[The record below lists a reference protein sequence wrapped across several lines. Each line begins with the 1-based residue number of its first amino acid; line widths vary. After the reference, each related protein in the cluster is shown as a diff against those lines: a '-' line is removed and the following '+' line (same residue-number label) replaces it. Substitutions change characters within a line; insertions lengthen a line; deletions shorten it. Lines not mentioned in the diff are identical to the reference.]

1 VFKGAA
7 GYNPGVPRP
16 TGFPSAD
23 AQDDFQRARR
33 GRLLAELSR
42 RLRREPDDVDV
53 ILPFEE
59 VVAALG
65 IAGERRLGLQSVDI
79 DTIVGTVDRGREF
92 DRHFR
97 PTSSKGRRRW
107 EGIANA
113 RRRGEALPPVSLYR
127 IGELHF
133 VRDGHHRVSVARALG
148 ERTIQAYVTEV
159 LTRTPVGRDVRLSDL
174 PFKGLERL
182 FFDRVPLPADARE
195 RIQLRDAW
203 DYAVLA
209 EAVEAWGFRA
219 IQARD
224 EKLDRPTVAR
234 EWFEHEYVPVVDMLR
249 EADLIGDR
257 TETEAYM
264 RVAAERYRLLRTHEW
279 SDEVVERLR
288 RELNR
293 R

>member
-1 VFKGAA
+1 M
-7 GYNPGVPRP
+7 PRA
-16 TGFPSAD
+16 TGFPNAD

-33 GRLLAELSR
+33 ARLLAELGR
-42 RLRREPDDVDV
+42 RLRRLPDDVDV
-53 ILPFEE
+53 ALPYEE
-59 VVAALG
+59 VVGALG
-65 IAGERRLGLQSVDI
+65 FAGERRLGLQTVAL

-107 EGIANA
+107 ERIANA
-113 RRRGEALPPVSLYR
+113 RRRGEAVPPVSLYR

-159 LTRTPVGRDVRLSDL
+159 LTRIPLRADARLSDL

-182 FFDRVPLPADARE
+182 FYDRVPLAPEARE
-195 RIQLRDAW
+195 RIRVRDAW

-219 IQARD
+219 IQARG
-224 EKLDRPTVAR
+224 ETLDRPTVAR
-234 EWFEHEYVPVVDMLR
+234 DWFDHEYVPVVEMLKA
-249 EADLIGDR
+249 ADLVGDR

-279 SDEVVERLR
+279 NDEVVERLR